1 MTFAIRRDFRRA
13 ALFRCSTPFRTA
25 LSRALNAWRMA
36 GSASSGPLSLREV
49 VALAT
54 IVRVALRV
62 CRFLTRRRSEVRA
75 DIGILRADIS
85 TLRADVTAL
94 RERMARMEAL
104 ILQSA
109 VAGEARASEAEGA
122 PVTPVPGSASCR
134 LAFGGE
140 DDLADVVALVHQL
153 MRFHE
158 LG

>member
-1 MTFAIRRDFRRA
+1 MKNWQSTLALA
-13 ALFRCSTPFRTA
+13 ALMIGLFGWLVTDI
-25 LSRALNAWRMA
+25 
-36 GSASSGPLSLREV
+36 RE
-49 VALAT
+49 L
-54 IVRVALRV
+54 
-62 CRFLTRRRSEVRA
+62 RSEVRA

-140 DDLADVVALVHQL
+140 DDLAEVVAFVHEL
-153 MRFHE
+153 MRFHK